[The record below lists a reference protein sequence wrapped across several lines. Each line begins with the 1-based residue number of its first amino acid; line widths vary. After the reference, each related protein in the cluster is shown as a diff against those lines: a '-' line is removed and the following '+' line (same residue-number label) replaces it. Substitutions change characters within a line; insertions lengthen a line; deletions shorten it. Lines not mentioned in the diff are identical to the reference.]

1 MAVNRIAMQYD
12 LKQNEVK
19 NSKMFGKWYA
29 QPVITSTLNLKGFA
43 QHISSHNG
51 TFKPSTIKGVMEEMV
66 ECLVEM
72 VMQGIGVKLD
82 GLGTFYLAVTSKG
95 ADTAEDLDE
104 NAVIYKRLRFQP
116 ERSKWSENATVNM
129 TQSAR
134 VTTVDPYAV
143 QESEGSG
150 NSGGNGG
157 GGVEEQ
163 P

>member
-72 VMQGIGVKLD
+72 VMQGVGVKLD
-82 GLGTFYLAVTSKG
+82 GLGTFYPTFEGHGTL
-95 ADTAEDLDE
+95 TAEEFDLARDVRGIHIRFRPE
-104 NAVIYKRLRFQP
+104 NAKDEELTSHKFMSKCVLKRRYPVNVSQVT
-116 ERSKWSENATVNM
+116 EN
-129 TQSAR
+129 
-134 VTTVDPYAV
+134 
-143 QESEGSG
+143 EL
-150 NSGGNGG
+150 
-157 GGVEEQ
+157 
-163 P
+163 